1 MNSEN
6 IYSRIESLHQRTL
19 IRILYEFLYSKIN
32 EHIHLGC
39 INYVLRKFYNIF
51 CKDIKP
57 IIHIKVGHLLIY
69 CRNFKSEFVIEF
81 GDRILLTNVIISNSK
96 VSESWCRE

>member
-1 MNSEN
+1 M
-6 IYSRIESLHQRTL
+6 
-19 IRILYEFLYSKIN
+19 
-32 EHIHLGC
+32 
-39 INYVLRKFYNIF
+39 LRKFYNIF

-69 CRNFKSEFVIEF
+69 CRNFRSEFAIEF

-96 VSESWCRE
+96 VSDLRIVVSRISIKSEFQQ